1 LEPDSALGRSDP
13 QVKDVRDNFVQFIE
27 IKESLLCPS
36 SKYGIIIAA
45 FGATTLITLIIGD
58 PNVESAFNIERCSP
72 AFWIWSILY
81 IVVILSIAF
90 FAALIVA
97 KEQVR
102 PFCIPKN
109 KILDA
114 KGDRRLEV

>member
-1 LEPDSALGRSDP
+1 
-13 QVKDVRDNFVQFIE
+13 VRDNFVQFIE
-27 IKESLLCPS
+27 IKESLLCPR
-36 SKYGIIIAA
+36 SKYLIIIAA

-58 PNVESAFNIERCSP
+58 PNVKSVFNIERCSP
-72 AFWIWSILY
+72 AFWIWAILY

-102 PFCIPKN
+102 FFC
-109 KILDA
+109 LS
-114 KGDRRLEV
+114 